1 MFHRNP
7 ILILFGT
14 LARRMEPDLRDLLS
28 LRSPRRPRPAAAP
41 ESADPPLVRLGP
53 GGDFTRYWPEQP
65 PPERARV
72 MARGSSTRRWVC
84 QRSFGPWPHK

>member
-7 ILILFGT
+7 ILILFRT
-14 LARRMEPDLRDLLS
+14 LARRMEPDLRDLLI
-28 LRSPRRPRPAAAP
+28 LRRAARPTAAP
-41 ESADPPLVRLGP
+41 EPADPPLVRLGP

-72 MARGSSTRRWVC
+72 MARGSSTRRLVC